1 MRNYAPDPP
10 IRSFLLPYNLLVI
23 INGQARTRYLRE
35 VGKICHF
42 QPFLGTKM
50 VEKGTIMLVLTYY
63 FVFPVS
69 PDRMPKRARL
79 LLQKWL
85 FCPNFLEFP
94 GFLRKFSSTLGVF
107 SVMSSAINCTL
118 SSHA

>member
-1 MRNYAPDPP
+1 MRNYAADPP

-23 INGQARTRYLRE
+23 INGQARTRYLRS
-35 VGKICHF
+35 GKNM
-42 QPFLGTKM
+42 PFSAISWHKNGG
-50 VEKGTIMLVLTYY
+50 KGYNNACSDILFRL
-63 FVFPVS
+63 S
-69 PDRMPKRARL
+69 CKPDRMSKRAQL

-94 GFLRKFSSTLGVF
+94 GFLRKFSTTLGVF